1 MDKRLGFIARK
12 NGLER
17 AMAKLAEECSEYAAA
32 QVKYSLGEGNRNK
45 CLEEMADVL
54 VVMEQVKFLLG
65 EEEMSQ
71 VQKMMRAKISRQV
84 ERMQNEKFNA
94 SCTGCMGAAN
104 GDCDGCEVQGQ
115 GVEVGNTG

>member
-54 VVMEQVKFLLG
+54 VVMEQVEFLLS
-65 EEEMSQ
+65 EEE
-71 VQKMMRAKISRQV
+71 VRQV
-84 ERMQNEKFNA
+84 EEIMEAKINRQMKRIR
-94 SCTGCMGAAN
+94 SGKPGSLCTGCMGAAN
-104 GDCDGCEVQGQ
+104 GDCDGCEV
-115 GVEVGNTG
+115 